1 MIVNISDFTGKYEI
15 HRGLYD
21 QSKLQDYIDIYEKR
35 YLIHLFGATLYN
47 EFISDLDPY
56 FVPESPNFLQVFKS
70 FELDSNIMLPNEI
83 LISEGIK
90 QMLKGFIYFEYLK
103 DTTNQT
109 TPNGL
114 VIPSNENS
122 TTATTLYS
130 MMYTRY
136 NEAVRT
142 YRAIQYYIITNY
154 NLKGGAIMQFGV
166 FNYGNGYLNPNVI
179 TTTTGG
185 SGNGFTVQYLTDP
198 SSNDAITEIFIENAG
213 VDYSFMDEIV
223 IDGWT
228 IFPCTL
234 QIIKV
239 SKGYFNTFNGVQKSM
254 VYWL

>member
-1 MIVNISDFTGKYEI
+1 MIVQISDFTGKYEI
-15 HRGLYD
+15 HTGLYD
-21 QSKLQDYIDIYEKR
+21 QTKLQDYIDIYEKR
-35 YLIHLFGATLYN
+35 YLVELLGATLYN

-56 FVPESPNFLQVFKS
+56 NVPESPNFQQIFNPFIEDQNAV
-70 FELDSNIMLPNEI
+70 LDNQI

-142 YRAIQYYIITNY
+142 YRAIQWYIITNY
-154 NLKGGAIMQFGV
+154 NLKGGAIMQFSV
-166 FNYGNGYLNPNVI
+166 LNYGNGYLNPNVI
-179 TTTTGG
+179 TATTGG
-185 SGNGFTVQYLTDP
+185 SGNGFTVQYLTDV
-198 SSNDAITEIFIENAG
+198 NDAITEIFIEEPG
-213 VDYSFMDEIV
+213 VDYQFMDEVV

-239 SKGYFNTFNGVQKSM
+239 SKGYFSKFNGVRKSL